1 MVNFRCL
8 RPELYRPREGLF
20 LNRRFRFLHQVVL
33 ELPRLLQMTLQILQ
47 SLRRSLGEFDRGHL
61 HLLFLK
67 KLSQR
72 EVRSVDYEQDRATL
86 LRNVLHLR
94 LQFHQA
100 ILAYQRI
107 GRLLALQ
114 LSLAS

>member
-1 MVNFRCL
+1 MALVICLVDWTELIRRLRTLSWPPGMVNFRCL

-47 SLRRSLGEFDRGHL
+47 SLQRSLGEFDRGHL

-67 KLSQR
+67 KLS
-72 EVRSVDYEQDRATL
+72 L
-86 LRNVLHLR
+86 K
-94 LQFHQA
+94 
-100 ILAYQRI
+100 I
-107 GRLLALQ
+107 
-114 LSLAS
+114 

>member
-1 MVNFRCL
+1 MLNFRCL

-20 LNRRFRFLHQVVL
+20 LNRQFRFLHQVVL
-33 ELPRLLQMTLQILQ
+33 ELRRLLQMVLQILQ
-47 SLRRSLGEFDRGHL
+47 SLRHSLGLLIRGLL

-72 EVRSVDYEQDRATL
+72 EVRSVNYEQDRATL
-86 LRNVLHLR
+86 LRNVPHLR
-94 LQFHQA
+94 LQFHQG